1 MSDDD
6 TLAPDELGTLERAG
20 DRWIAR
26 IERHIDHPVDAVWS
40 MLTTPSEFAKWLA
53 PGSIEL
59 RKGGAARLD
68 FEDSGI
74 VIDSTVTAFEA
85 GRLIEYGWNGR
96 DEPERPLRFELT
108 PDGTGTRLQLT
119 LSIPAD
125 EDIAKSCAGFESHL
139 LMLIA
144 ALEGVPIKFPFE
156 RYVAARKA
164 YSELAAARG

>member
-1 MSDDD
+1 MTDDD
-6 TLAPDELGTLERAG
+6 PLAGEELGTVKREG
-20 DRWIAR
+20 GRWTAH
-26 IERHIDHPVDAVWS
+26 IERHLDHSPEAVWA
-40 MLTTPSEFAKWLA
+40 MLTEPAELAKWLA

-59 RKGGAARLD
+59 REGGAARLD

-74 VIDSTVTAFEA
+74 VIDSTVTAFEP
-85 GRLIEYGWNGR
+85 GRVIEYGWNGR
-96 DEPERPLRFELT
+96 DEPERPLRFELA
-108 PDGTGTRLQLT
+108 PQANGSRLQLT

-164 YSELAAARG
+164 YSELAESQG

>member
-6 TLAPDELGTLERAG
+6 TLAPEELGTLERTG
-20 DRWIAR
+20 ERWIAR
-26 IERHIDHPVDAVWS
+26 IDRHLEHPAEAVWA
-40 MLTTPSEFAKWLA
+40 MLTEPAEFAKWLA
-53 PGSIEL
+53 PGNIEL
-59 RKGGAARLD
+59 REGGAARLD

-74 VIDSTVTAFEA
+74 VIDSMVTAFEA
-85 GRLIEYGWNGR
+85 GRVIEYGWNGP

-108 PDGTGTRLQLT
+108 PDGEGTRLELT
-119 LSIPAD
+119 LSIPAG

-164 YSELAAARG
+164 YSELAEAQG